1 MWHPKIYIGN
11 SVKSLDLIKF
21 DHLWFY
27 LSEQRVKYSMILT
40 PKISCNLD
48 FHAFPFDFHTCTLDL
63 KNWVGASYR
72 IAFNNPVILTNDQNG
87 KEIKG
92 DELKINSEDRLEY
105 DFVFKASSS
114 TISLDSR
121 LNLTLLDPT
130 YILSA

>member
-11 SVKSLDLIKF
+11 SVKSFDLIKF

-27 LSEQRVKYSMILT
+27 LSEQRVKYTMILT
-40 PKISCNLD
+40 PRISCNLD
-48 FHAFPFDFHTCTLDL
+48 FHAFPFDFHNCTMDL

-87 KEIKG
+87 NEING
-92 DELKINSEDRLEY
+92 DELKINNEDRLEY

-114 TISLDSR
+114 PILSNSR
-121 LNLTLLDPT
+121 LTIKFESS
-130 YILSA
+130 YCKH